1 MSNKTKHLREFGKF
15 RLDAEK
21 RVLWFEEKPVNLA
34 LKEIEMLCVL
44 TEHGGEV
51 VTKSDLLER
60 IWKDSFVEESNL
72 SRHIYTLRE
81 TFKTFGETN
90 LIQTV
95 PRRGYRFT
103 GKVREVENAELI
115 IEKHTQT
122 RTLIEIEEE
131 TWGEEGTRGH
141 ADAETRRRLDELESE
156 NKHRRVAASPTLR
169 VALAISLITLIGSF
183 TIYQNL
189 RAKTSA
195 SEIKSIAVLPFKTLD
210 SKKENEHQGLGMA
223 DVLITR
229 LSNLKQIVVRPTS
242 AVSGFEN
249 QAQDSIEFGKR
260 LNVDAVLEGMIYR
273 TGDKVRITA
282 RLIKTSDGSPIW
294 SGQFEKLAQ
303 DELRLQDEI
312 ALQVANALA
321 LNLSGNEKNALVK
334 THTENADAYQLY
346 IKGRYEWNKRT
357 WAGMSEAQR
366 LFRNAIELDQN
377 FALAH
382 VGLAD
387 TLAITVDGN
396 QANIAIQKALELDPN
411 LAEAYASQGFIRMFH
426 DWNWR
431 AAETAFKKSIE
442 LNPNYATAH
451 HWYAQLLAIEGRNEE
466 AKAEMRLALKI
477 NPLSPNFLADLGQI
491 YYFNREY
498 GEAEKL
504 CLKALELSPDFVFA
518 HEYLS
523 DIYVKIGDYDKAVEM
538 FIKAEKI
545 NNTYANETA
554 ERQQQFEAYY
564 ETRRKIYRSGGI
576 GKFVEDS
583 FGKSQDANAPYGN
596 AALYAMLGEK
606 EKALDSLE
614 KAFEGKAFLSVFVK
628 ADPIFDA
635 LRDEPRYSEILRKM
649 SL

>member
-1 MSNKTKHLREFGKF
+1 MSVKTKHLREFGKF

-44 TEHGGEV
+44 TEHSGEV
-51 VTKSDLLER
+51 VTKTDLLER
-60 IWKDSFVEESNL
+60 VWHDSFVEESNL
-72 SRHIYTLRE
+72 SRHIYILRK
-81 TFKTFGETN
+81 TFKDLGAED

-95 PRRGYRFT
+95 PRRGYRF
-103 GKVREVENAELI
+103 KSEVREVENAELV

-122 RTLIEIEEE
+122 RTLIEIEEKSE
-131 TWGEEGTRGH
+131 SSAV
-141 ADAETRRRLDELESE
+141 ADEFNPTVKKRFFTAPIF
-156 NKHRRVAASPTLR
+156 AAFL
-169 VALAISLITLIGSF
+169 LAVLLGGF
-183 TIYQNL
+183 GLFGYQNWQ
-189 RAKTSA
+189 AGTSA
-195 SEIKSIAVLPFKTLD
+195 ADFEIKSIAVLPFKTLD

-229 LSNLKQIVVRPTS
+229 LSNIKQIIVRPTS

-273 TGDKVRITA
+273 IGDKVRITA

-312 ALQVANALA
+312 ALQVANALS
-321 LNLSGNEKNALVK
+321 LNLSGSEKNALVK

-366 LFRNAIELDQN
+366 LFRNAIEFDQN

-466 AKAEMRLALKI
+466 AKSEMRLALKI

-504 CLKALELSPDFVFA
+504 CLKALELSPDFIFA

-523 DIYVKIGDYDKAVEM
+523 DIYVKSGDYDKAVEM

-545 NNTYANETA
+545 NNTYANQTA
-554 ERQQQFEAYY
+554 ERQRQLEAYY

>member
-1 MSNKTKHLREFGKF
+1 MSGKTKHLREFGKF

-60 IWKDSFVEESNL
+60 VWKDSFVEESNL
-72 SRHIYTLRE
+72 SRHIYILRE

-103 GKVREVENAELI
+103 GKVREVENAEFV

-122 RTLIEIEEE
+122 RTLIEIEEKSE
-131 TWGEEGTRGH
+131 PSAV
-141 ADAETRRRLDELESE
+141 ADDFNPAVKKRFFTAPTF
-156 NKHRRVAASPTLR
+156 AAFL
-169 VALAISLITLIGSF
+169 LAVLIGGF
-183 TIYQNL
+183 GLFGYRNWQAGT
-189 RAKTSA
+189 AA
-195 SEIKSIAVLPFKTLD
+195 ADSEIKSIAVLPFKTLD
-210 SKKENEHQGLGMA
+210 SKKKNEHEGLGMA

-229 LSNLKQIVVRPTS
+229 LSNIKQIIVRPTS
-242 AVSGFEN
+242 AISEFEN
-249 QAQDSIEFGKR
+249 QELDSINFGKR
-260 LNVDAVLEGMIYR
+260 LNVDAILEGMIYR
-273 TGDKVRITA
+273 TGDQVRVTA
-282 RLIKTSDGSPIW
+282 RLIKTSDGAPIW
-294 SGQFEKLAQ
+294 SGQFEKSSP
-303 DELRLQDEI
+303 DELRIQNEI
-312 ALQVANALA
+312 ALQVANALS
-321 LNLSGNEKNALVK
+321 LNLSGNEKNSLTK
-334 THTENADAYQLY
+334 SHTGNADAYQLY

-366 LFRNAIELDQN
+366 LFRNAIELDGN

-411 LAEAYASQGFIRMFH
+411 LAEAHASRGFVRMFH
-426 DWNWR
+426 EWNWR
-431 AAETAFKKSIE
+431 GAETSFAKSIE

-451 HWYAQLLAIEGRNEE
+451 HWYAQLLAVEGRNEE
-466 AKAEMRLALKI
+466 AKSEMRLALEI

-498 GEAEKL
+498 TEAKKL
-504 CLKALELSPDFVFA
+504 CLKALELSPDFLFA

-523 DIYVKIGDYDKAVEM
+523 DIYMKTGDYDQAVETV
-538 FIKAEKI
+538 IKAEKI
-545 NNTYANETA
+545 NNTHANETA
-554 ERQQQFEAYY
+554 DRQRQLEVHY
-564 ETRRKIYRSGGI
+564 ETRRKIYRENGI
-576 GKFVEDS
+576 GKFFEDS
-583 FGKSQDANAPYGN
+583 FGKPQDANAPYGN
-596 AALYAMLGEK
+596 AALYALRGEDK
-606 EKALDSLE
+606 KALDSLE
-614 KAFEGKAFLSVFVK
+614 KAYEGKAFLSIFIK
-628 ADPIFDA
+628 ADPIFDR
-635 LRDEPRYSEILRKM
+635 LRDEPRYREILRKM
-649 SL
+649 NFTY